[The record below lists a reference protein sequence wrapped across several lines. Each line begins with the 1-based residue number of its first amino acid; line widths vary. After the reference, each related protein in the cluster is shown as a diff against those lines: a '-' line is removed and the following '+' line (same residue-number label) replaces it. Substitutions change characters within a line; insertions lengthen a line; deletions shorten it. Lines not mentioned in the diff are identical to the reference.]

1 VWHGPCPGLCVVVGR
16 ASAGRLRPNAVDRTV
31 VTLRPLA
38 VVEVGRVRESVWSG
52 RTGRLRRSLNQS
64 WSGRRVMACGCGPS
78 ARVLG
83 VRLGAWVVAA
93 TVFGGIAGIA
103 AEPTSAVDA
112 VAADR
117 QALRGNWRMIELHVD
132 GQRTADEEAR
142 RFTVVNA
149 GDGGWS
155 LLRDGG
161 EFIRGTSTID
171 PAATPKAI
179 DFIATDPNGE
189 RQEYHGIY
197 EPGDPIR
204 RLCFGRPGRP
214 RPVAFTSTADDEQLL
229 IVFERE

>member
-1 VWHGPCPGLCVVVGR
+1 MTCRRWIRRAVACWVTAAGLVVG
-16 ASAGRLRPNAVDRTV
+16 AIVPG
-31 VTLRPLA
+31 
-38 VVEVGRVRESVWSG
+38 
-52 RTGRLRRSLNQS
+52 
-64 WSGRRVMACGCGPS
+64 
-78 ARVLG
+78 
-83 VRLGAWVVAA
+83 
-93 TVFGGIAGIA
+93 
-103 AEPTSAVDA
+103 AEPTAPTTAVD
-112 VAADR
+112 VDR

-155 LLRDGG
+155 LLRDGA

-179 DFIATDPNGE
+179 DFTATDPNGE
-189 RQEYHGIY
+189 RQEYQGIY

-204 RLCFGRPGRP
+204 RICFGRPGRP